1 MPQIA
6 DIVAR
11 LRNMPPLP
19 QVAQRVLAIVR
30 DPEYSVDA
38 LVAVVRT
45 DPALTARLLRL
56 CNSALFRRSGEVR
69 SIGDAVAYLGTRHLV
84 KLVLVSCASTVF
96 RNTGS
101 SAYTEPNRLWQ
112 HTFAVATAAQWLA
125 FRGGLE
131 QPDAAFTAGI
141 LHNVGKVVLSQ
152 TTPASTSLPDACAD
166 LCAAER
172 HWFGIDHATAAGVVA
187 DAWHLPRELR
197 FALRH
202 HHDPAAWSGPSPLP
216 ALLATA
222 DDLVAS
228 LGIANPLPFVP
239 AVPTAAAQRLH
250 LEPADLDA
258 AAAALQEDLARH
270 AELLN
275 LDRFGDR

>member
-1 MPQIA
+1 MPQFA
-6 DIVAR
+6 DIVTR

-56 CNSALFRRSGEVR
+56 CNSALFRRTGEIR

-96 RNTGS
+96 RSTAS
-101 SAYTEPNRLWQ
+101 SAYTDANALWR

-125 FRGGLE
+125 WRGGLE

-152 TTPASTSLPDACAD
+152 MTPASGDLPDGCAD
-166 LCAAER
+166 LCTAER
-172 HWFGIDHATAAGVVA
+172 HWFGIDHAAAAGVVG
-187 DAWHLPRELR
+187 DAWQLPRELR

-202 HHDPAAWSGPSPLP
+202 HHDPASWTDPSPLP

-222 DDLVAS
+222 DDLVLG
-228 LGIANPLPFVP
+228 LGIANPLPFATP
-239 AVPTAAAQRLH
+239 PPTAAAQHLH
-250 LEPADLDA
+250 LEPSDLEA
-258 AAAALQEDLARH
+258 ASSALQEDLQRH

-275 LDRFGDR
+275 LDRFTDR